1 MNRTHIIKKLENR
14 GYYAVEQNA
23 IKNGVEFEGICISKS
38 ENETVKPVIYTTE
51 IIRRAKE
58 EGKTIDDVVNTIIDI
73 YEKNKNVDLKVNNFF
88 DRNFIL
94 DNLFIGLQKQS
105 NEELVKDDC
114 DLEGIESYLYVR
126 QSKKDSEFYFLKMTK
141 SILDKAGIMESEAWE
156 YAEKNTYDE
165 TTITPM
171 VTIMDEIFGIEDVE
185 EKEETLPMYVITNKC
200 KERGASSILNKKAL
214 NEIAKKMNTNKVI
227 ALPSSIHE
235 MIIIPYN
242 EKESIESYS
251 KLVREVNQNAV
262 EPEIQLTNRAYLLE
276 V

>member
-51 IIRRAKE
+51 IIRRAEE

-141 SILDKAGIMESEAWE
+141 SILDRAGIMESEAWE

>member
-38 ENETVKPVIYTTE
+38 ENETVRPVIYTTE
-51 IIRRAKE
+51 IIRRAEE

-141 SILDKAGIMESEAWE
+141 PILERAGIMEKEAWE
-156 YAEKNTYDE
+156 YAEKNTYAE

-171 VTIMDEIFGIEDVE
+171 ATIMDEIFGIEDVE
-185 EKEETLPMYVITNKC
+185 EKEEIFPMYVITNKC
-200 KERGASSILNKKAL
+200 KERGASSIFNKKAL

-242 EKESIESYS
+242 EEESIESYS
-251 KLVREVNQNAV
+251 KLVQEVNQNAV

>member
-51 IIRRAKE
+51 IIRRAE
-58 EGKTIDDVVNTIIDI
+58 GEGKTIDDVVNTIIDI

-165 TTITPM
+165 TIITPM
-171 VTIMDEIFGIEDVE
+171 ATIMDEIFGIEDVE
-185 EKEETLPMYVITNKC
+185 EKEEILPMYVITNKC

-227 ALPSSIHE
+227 AMPSSIHE

-242 EKESIESYS
+242 EKESVESYS